1 MKNAVLPKSDVL
13 KSYIFKGKEMLLF
26 VSGRTDIPA
35 FYADWFMHRIREGFV
50 SVRNPYYGQQV
61 TRYKLTPDVV
71 DCLVFCTKN
80 PAPILP
86 HLEELRSFGF
96 GLYFFVTI
104 TPYGKDIEPN
114 VPEKSEVIESTAE
127 LSRLLGAEKVCWRY
141 DPIFV
146 DQTYSVSLHIRE
158 FRKMAEMLRGKT
170 NRCIISFIDLY
181 EKTKKN
187 FPTVEEVTLT
197 DQQFLAQAFSRVGG
211 ETGIRIATCAE
222 KSDLS
227 AYGVEAGACVSRQ
240 VIESALDFSLVS
252 SLPRQ
257 NLRRHCGCI
266 ATHDIG
272 AYNSCPHLCRYCY
285 ANYDAALVRKNFA
298 RHNPESSFLLGGAL
312 PDDDVHEAKQVSFR
326 DRQLGLW

>member
-1 MKNAVLPKSDVL
+1 M
-13 KSYIFKGKEMLLF
+13 ILF

-35 FYADWFMHRIREGFV
+35 FYAEWFMKRVRAGFV
-50 SVRNPYYGQQV
+50 DVRNPYYGQQV
-61 TRYKLTPDVV
+61 TRYKLTPDLV

-80 PAPILP
+80 PAPMLP
-86 HLEELRSFGF
+86 CLEELQSFGF

-114 VPEKSEVIESTAE
+114 VAEKSRVIESTLE
-127 LSRLLGAEKVCWRY
+127 LSRALGRERVCWRY
-141 DPIFV
+141 DPIFI
-146 DQTYSVSLHIRE
+146 DQTYSVSAHIRE
-158 FRKMAEMLRGKT
+158 FRKMAESLRGAT
-170 NRCIISFIDLY
+170 DRCIISFVDLY

-187 FPTVEEVTLT
+187 FPQVEEVSLK
-197 DQQFLAQAFSRVGG
+197 DQQFLAQALSGVGR
-211 ETGIRIATCAE
+211 ETGIRIETCAE
-222 KSDLS
+222 KADLS
-227 AYGVEAGACVSRQ
+227 AFGVEAGACVSKN
-240 VIESALDFSLVS
+240 VIERAAGFTLVTP
-252 SLPRQ
+252 LPRQ
-257 NLRRHCGCI
+257 NLRQHCGCI

-326 DRQLGLW
+326 DGQLGLW